1 MKLSR
6 KRKRELRKLRSNAE
20 GLWQEQQAV
29 LEHASTLLRQAR
41 KQATLLN
48 QEQVVPRVLS
58 TYETRLKP
66 SVDRGLLVGR
76 TAATG
81 ARAKVVG
88 EVLPALTGVAAS
100 ALSVLQMSKALSSRF
115 DSEALQNKLKTFSAS
130 LAKAP
135 EPPKKTGPGA
145 GTFAL
150 VGIGAVALAGIGYAA
165 WQTFRADDDLWIA
178 DDEPE
183 ATGTTNPADV
193 PPTDVP
199 PTVAD

>member
-20 GLWQEQQAV
+20 DLWQEQQAV
-29 LEHASTLLRQAR
+29 LEHASRVLRQAR
-41 KQATLLN
+41 TQATLLN

-58 TYETRLKP
+58 TYETRFKP
-66 SVDRGLLVGR
+66 TVDRSVLLGR
-76 TAATG
+76 TATMG
-81 ARAKVVG
+81 ARTKVMQ

-100 ALSVLQMSKALSSRF
+100 ALSVLSLSKGLSSRF
-115 DSEALQNKLKTFSAS
+115 DSEGLRTKLTTFSDS
-130 LAKAP
+130 LRKV

-145 GTFAL
+145 GTYAL
-150 VGIGAVALAGIGYAA
+150 IGVGVVALAGIGYAA

-183 ATGTTNPADV
+183 VTGTTN
-193 PPTDVP
+193 PTDVP
-199 PTVAD
+199 PTPTA